1 MNSNGQLN
9 QNKTE
14 IQSKKDYSNIKNISC
29 KYIMDIIFKNLSW
42 KKSLLIMKYNKD
54 LQNKLD
60 IMKKDYM
67 EYSDIVLELIPIK
80 NKFKK
85 FINIPEGEDESNFH
99 IYFNDDKNEIKRTNI
114 FSNDNVKKIKIIIKN
129 PVTSF
134 RGLFEDID
142 CIESICFKM
151 FYRTNITNMSRMFF
165 RCTGLKEVNLYRF
178 VTDNVTDMSCMFT
191 GCKFL
196 KRISN
201 AKFNTQNVKD
211 MSFMFCG
218 CSSLKYIDLNFD
230 INDNINVVDM
240 FQGCYKLQ
248 K

>member
-1 MNSNGQLN
+1 
-9 QNKTE
+9 
-14 IQSKKDYSNIKNISC
+14 
-29 KYIMDIIFKNLSW
+29 
-42 KKSLLIMKYNKD
+42 
-54 LQNKLD
+54 
-60 IMKKDYM
+60 
-67 EYSDIVLELIPIK
+67 
-80 NKFKK
+80 
-85 FINIPEGEDESNFH
+85 
-99 IYFNDDKNEIKRTNI
+99 
-114 FSNDNVKKIKIIIKN
+114 
-129 PVTSF
+129 
-134 RGLFEDID
+134 
-142 CIESICFKM
+142 
-151 FYRTNITNMSRMFF
+151 MSRMFF
-165 RCTGLKEVNLYRF
+165 RCTGLKEVNLCRF

-230 INDNINVVDM
+230 INDNINVVDI